1 MYTLIHVQKKSE
13 IPILSPEKQY
23 IIYRLTKNK
32 RKPKIFEKKEVPGKN
47 FNPLL
52 RTNEGNHEGIE
63 RYYRF
68 IVFCS
73 KENDLLH
80 EF

>member
-1 MYTLIHVQKKSE
+1 MYNISFNKKQKE
-13 IPILSPEKQY
+13 
-23 IIYRLTKNK
+23 T
-32 RKPKIFEKKEVPGKN
+32 KIFEKKEVPVEN
-47 FNPLL
+47 FNLLL
-52 RTNEGNHEGIE
+52 RTNEGNHKGIE